1 MKDIALFEISDI
13 ETATSRT
20 RQLAFVIEGNLQN
33 SEWTHVAL
41 PADFYTAKGIL
52 EAWLKRQGID
62 EARIRF
68 KADAISDLFHPY
80 RSARILVGRDII
92 GVAGEIHPSRGKER
106 TVMAEVD
113 MTRVL
118 KLKKSKVRFKP
129 VSKYPAV
136 DRDIALVLKQ
146 DVPAAAVKE
155 TVLRQGRL
163 DKETVIRD
171 VQIFDVYQGEH
182 VAEDEKSLALRLVFQ
197 SDKKTLT
204 DDEIGSV
211 MDKVLSALEKEHSA
225 KLRS

>member
-1 MKDIALFEISDI
+1 M
-13 ETATSRT
+13 
-20 RQLAFVIEGNLQN
+20 
-33 SEWTHVAL
+33 
-41 PADFYTAKGIL
+41 
-52 EAWLKRQGID
+52 
-62 EARIRF
+62 
-68 KADAISDLFHPY
+68 
-80 RSARILVGRDII
+80 
-92 GVAGEIHPSRGKER
+92 
-106 TVMAEVD
+106 
-113 MTRVL
+113 
-118 KLKKSKVRFKP
+118 
-129 VSKYPAV
+129 
-136 DRDIALVLKQ
+136 LKQ